1 MSTGELRAFVAAR
14 LGGHSW
20 VVDLVPN
27 YELTIGSDPS
37 SDIRIE
43 TPDVQ
48 RQHATL
54 RWNGEQVSLT
64 TIEVR

>member
-27 YELTIGSDPS
+27 YELTIELF
-37 SDIRIE
+37 RRAIE
-43 TPDVQ
+43 I
-48 RQHATL
+48 L
-54 RWNGEQVSLT
+54 VSILGP
-64 TIEVR
+64 